1 MELNTFFRI
10 LRIKW
15 LFRDQPDSRSDLE
28 RFFYQKSEWQPPKA
42 CVEVERFISKIQDNF
57 NKWKTPRWIEDNLSK
72 EERTLLKE
80 IKNDENIVYMWEDKG
95 PSFVKMTR
103 EQYIT
108 AGEKELEKDCYQIVP
123 NDPSEKGK
131 AENDKLV
138 QQMLRVVKFQI
149 KWQHFCRMVTKT

>member
-1 MELNTFFRI
+1 MAA
-10 LRIKW
+10 
-15 LFRDQPDSRSDLE
+15 
-28 RFFYQKSEWQPPKA
+28 PKA
-42 CVEVERFISKIQDNF
+42 CVEVERKIQDNF
-57 NKWKTPRWIEDNLSK
+57 NNWKPPRWIEDNLSK

-138 QQMLRVVKFQI
+138 QKMLRGGEISDKVTTFLQNGDKSLSNFYHIVKTHKIPPCIENPVDWIDQQGLPVRGI
-149 KWQHFCRMVTKT
+149 ISAR